1 MPLHKVLKIILFASI
16 TLIPGVS
23 SSQSNSLEFSV
34 EKKSDLQRIEIYLN
48 EMKTLRAEFLQVSSN
63 GAVATG
69 KLLMQRPGKIRFE
82 YDPPSPIMLISD
94 GYFLR
99 YIDKDL
105 EQVTHIWLEDT
116 PIGFLLDDNLKL
128 SGGITVTKFKKNAN
142 LLTITIAKSKK
153 PEKGTVSIIFSD
165 KPLALEKWV
174 IKDAQGI
181 TTTITLNNRERP
193 LKIDPRLFELTDET
207 KKE

>member
-23 SSQSNSLEFSV
+23 SSQSNSIKFSV

>member
-23 SSQSNSLEFSV
+23 SSQSNSIKFSA

-48 EMKTLRAEFLQVSSN
+48 EIKTLRAEFLQVSSN

-142 LLTITIAKSKK
+142 LLTITMAKSKK

>member
-1 MPLHKVLKIILFASI
+1 MPLHKVLKIIIFASI

-23 SSQSNSLEFSV
+23 SSQSNSIKFSA
-34 EKKSDLQRIEIYLN
+34 EKKSALQRIEIYLN

-142 LLTITIAKSKK
+142 LLTITLAKSKK

>member
-1 MPLHKVLKIILFASI
+1 MPLHKVLKIIIFASI

-23 SSQSNSLEFSV
+23 SSQSNSIKFSV

-142 LLTITIAKSKK
+142 LLTITLAKSKK
-153 PEKGTVSIIFSD
+153 PERGTVSIIFSD